1 MRKTLFFTSLTGLAL
16 AVIAQAAGPVLQI
29 ADLAPVGA
37 RCQMHQVTIT
47 SPSRVDPG
55 SAGADQT
62 WDFSNLQSTPTDTAE
77 NIDRSSVPHDI
88 AAALPN
94 ANSWE
99 KLYNGTSV
107 SYNAYHQY
115 SASVDVIAMG
125 ARGDAVSGITYTQ
138 LYTIPETFII
148 FPFSYGDSFL
158 DTCQALGFTFPYTQR
173 YDAYGTLITPF
184 GTYTNVVRTR
194 FDAPGGNV
202 FYRWW
207 ATNPIWPIM
216 DNFDSTSV
224 AISTL
229 IPSTIVHQRTI
240 NPAGRHLSVTSAA
253 SEFDILG
260 RFHSTAF
267 PGKPRSSMAAKR
279 FSGILVGSAANGQVK
294 LISPFG
300 EGR

>member
-1 MRKTLFFTSLTGLAL
+1 MRKFPCFALLTGLAL
-16 AVIAQAAGPVLQI
+16 AVTAQAAGPVMQI
-29 ADLAPVGA
+29 ADLAPAGIKY
-37 RCQMHQVTIT
+37 QVYQVIVTVPPRI
-47 SPSRVDPG
+47 DPG

-62 WDFSNLQSTPTDTAE
+62 WDFSALQTTPTDTAME
-77 NIDRSSVPHDI
+77 IDSSVVPHDI

-148 FPFSYGDSFL
+148 FPFSFGDSFL

-173 YDAYGTLITPF
+173 YDAYGTLIMPF

-216 DNFDSTSV
+216 DSFDSLTV
-224 AISTL
+224 TINKPI
-229 IPSTIVHQRTI
+229 IPTIAHQRTI
-240 NPAGRHLSVTSAA
+240 NPAGWQISVTSAA

-260 RFHSTAF
+260 RLHSTVF
-267 PGKPRSSMAAKR
+267 PGKPRSPLAAKR
-279 FSGILVGSAANGQVK
+279 YSGILVGAAANGQVK

-300 EGR
+300 NER